1 MLCSLRKN
9 IGPVSRSLL
18 RIRSARRET
27 RCGSK
32 LFNSIETKSA
42 TRAYSIDTL
51 MQHKETMTEPKK
63 PAELSDKLSEIE
75 GMIEKV
81 YNKGR
86 IRGLAAGIHYE
97 GIDVLKT
104 VFGMAD
110 ADMDE
115 PVSPDTVFRV
125 GSISKT
131 MTAIGV
137 MQLWE
142 QGKFQLDDPVNDH
155 LKSFKIETKVKPA
168 PPVTI
173 KHLLTHTSGLG
184 LTRNMTDTFSSHLNL
199 GRKHGDRP
207 PTLAEYYNGKLI
219 APRRAGEDWF
229 YSNHGYAALGQLVED
244 VSGQP
249 FAEYMVQHVFEP
261 LGMHN
266 TDYRRT
272 NRIRDKLAIG
282 YKVKRGRFSPVE
294 DLEII
299 PAGAGSVYS
308 NLDDMMGYLDALI
321 GYGQNKYGRVLKADT
336 MKLMFSPQFFKHP
349 ALVAMGLG
357 FIIDP
362 VGKHKAI
369 WHNGGWPGFSSSMW
383 FVPELRYGIIMFSNV
398 LNDHLDT
405 LCRQSIYTI
414 EGSSPEEHTVV
425 PSQED
430 RASWKELIGSYI
442 APKNAPLV
450 LKMQFIRRVQV
461 SELNGKLRVI
471 GLALRGEDV
480 LHPLA
485 EKWTFETAGTKTP
498 QRIAFLKQND
508 GSIQLVTRGFYT
520 LNKLTKRDHAILLIK
535 RAMIFGGLLG
545 TTWLGL
551 SYMF

>member
-1 MLCSLRKN
+1 MRY
-9 IGPVSRSLL
+9 
-18 RIRSARRET
+18 
-27 RCGSK
+27 
-32 LFNSIETKSA
+32 
-42 TRAYSIDTL
+42 YSMDTL
-51 MQHKETMTEPKK
+51 MQHKETVTEPKK

-75 GMIEKV
+75 GTIEKL
-81 YNKGR
+81 YNLGR

-97 GIDVLKT
+97 GVDVLKT

-137 MQLWE
+137 MQLLE
-142 QGKFQLDDPVNDH
+142 QGKFQLDDPVNNH
-155 LKSFKIETKVKPA
+155 LKSFKIESKVKSS
-168 PPVTI
+168 PPITI

-184 LTRNMTDTFSSHLNL
+184 SLRNIKDFFSSSLNL
-199 GRKHGDRP
+199 GRKPDARP

-219 APRRAGEDWF
+219 ASRRAGEDWF

-272 NRIRDKLAIG
+272 SRIRDKLAIG
-282 YKVKRGRFSPVE
+282 YKVKRGRFRPVE
-294 DLEII
+294 DLEINT
-299 PAGAGSVYS
+299 AGAGSVYS
-308 NLDDMMGYLDALI
+308 NLDDMMLYLQALI
-321 GYGQNKYGRVLKADT
+321 GYGENKYGRVLKAET
-336 MKLMFSPQFFKHP
+336 MQQMFAPQFSKHP
-349 ALVAMGLG
+349 SLVAMGLG

-362 VGKHKAI
+362 IGPHRAI
-369 WHNGGWPGFSSSMW
+369 MHNGGWYGFSSAMW

-398 LNDHLDT
+398 LNDQLDT

-414 EGSSPEEHTVV
+414 QGSSPEQHTIV

-430 RASWKELIGSYI
+430 RASWQELLGSYVT
-442 APKNAPLV
+442 PKNAPFV
-450 LKMQFIRRVQV
+450 LKLQFIRKVQV

-471 GLALRGEDV
+471 GLSVRSEDI

-485 EKWTFETAGTKTP
+485 EKWTFATAGPKTP
-498 QRIAFLKQND
+498 QRVAFMKQSD

-520 LNKLTKRDHAILLIK
+520 LNKLTKRDHAISLAK
-535 RAMIFGGLLG
+535 RAVIFSGLLG
-545 TTWLGL
+545 VTWIGISLW
-551 SYMF
+551 FQ

>member
-1 MLCSLRKN
+1 M
-9 IGPVSRSLL
+9 RS
-18 RIRSARRET
+18 
-27 RCGSK
+27 
-32 LFNSIETKSA
+32 
-42 TRAYSIDTL
+42 YSIDTL
-51 MQHKETMTEPKK
+51 TQHKETVAEPKK
-63 PAELSDKLSEIE
+63 PAELSEKLSEIE
-75 GMIEKV
+75 RVMEKL
-81 YNKGR
+81 YNQGR
-86 IRGLAAGIHYE
+86 VRGLAAGIHYE

-155 LKSFKIETKVKPA
+155 LKSFKIETKAKSS
-168 PPVTI
+168 PPITI

-184 LTRNMTDTFSSHLNL
+184 LTRNLTDTFSSHLNL
-199 GRKHGDRP
+199 GRKHDVRP

-249 FAEYMVQHVFEP
+249 FADYMVQHVFEP
-261 LGMHN
+261 LGMHC

-272 NRIRDKLAIG
+272 KRIRDKLAIG
-282 YKVKRGRFSPVE
+282 YKVKRGRFKPVE

-308 NLDDMMGYLDALI
+308 NLDDMMRYLEALI
-321 GYGQNKYGRVLKADT
+321 GYGENKYGRVLRAET
-336 MKLMFSPQFFKHP
+336 VKLMYSPQFFKHP
-349 ALVAMGLG
+349 SLVSMGLG
-357 FIIDP
+357 FILDP
-362 VGKHKAI
+362 VGPHRAVM
-369 WHNGGWPGFSSSMW
+369 HNGGWPGFSSSMW

-398 LNDHLDT
+398 LNDYLDT

-414 EGSSPEEHTVV
+414 QGSSPEQQTAV

-430 RASWKELIGSYI
+430 RATWKELFGAYVT
-442 APKNAPLV
+442 PKKAPLI
-450 LKMQFIRRVQV
+450 LKLQFLRRVQV

-471 GLALRGEDV
+471 GLSVRGEDI

-485 EKWTFETAGTKTP
+485 EKWTFETAGSKTP
-498 QRIAFLKQND
+498 QRIAFLKRGD

-520 LNKLTKRDHAILLIK
+520 LIKLTKRDHAILLLK
-535 RAMIFGGLLG
+535 RAALFAGLLG
-545 TTWLGL
+545 ATWMVTSALL
-551 SYMF
+551 